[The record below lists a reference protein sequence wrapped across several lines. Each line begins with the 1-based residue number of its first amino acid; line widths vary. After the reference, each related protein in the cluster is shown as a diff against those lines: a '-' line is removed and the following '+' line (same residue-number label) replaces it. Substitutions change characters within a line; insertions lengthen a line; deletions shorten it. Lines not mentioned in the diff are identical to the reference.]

1 MYLVVFI
8 QINNIFI
15 FFNRLHGNTYP
26 KQILVG
32 ILAPY
37 FILEISLAV
46 TMWRAELKMAL
57 HQPRTCSFRYL
68 MHTLL
73 QHLCTGLG
81 WQKSTPAQQTW
92 AHFLQMETVA
102 NRRSWFTSI
111 MSLVLLLT
119 ASAWSCQMQLGS
131 DWQAKGAATR
141 TPRWSW
147 QFCFYMVCSQ
157 HCIRFIHNYF
167 QCSWHEL
174 WLFSLYFQ
182 KLFFVMESK

>member
-1 MYLVVFI
+1 MLNWRERLSNLGWLYLSVYWVYLVVFI

-92 AHFLQMETVA
+92 AHVLQMETVA
-102 NRRSWFTSI
+102 NRRSWFTPI

-119 ASAWSCQMQLGS
+119 ASAWSRQMQRKRLTG
-131 DWQAKGAATR
+131 KGNSNKDPALIMT
-141 TPRWSW
+141 
-147 QFCFYMVCSQ
+147 
-157 HCIRFIHNYF
+157 I
-167 QCSWHEL
+167 
-174 WLFSLYFQ
+174 LFLHGLQPALHQVYT
-182 KLFFVMESK
+182 